1 MTGKRDISDNSG
13 SIILE
18 AEDITVG
25 YKGTALFS
33 PACFEVRKGECV
45 LLCGANGSGKSTLL
59 RVIAGISRPMSGSIR
74 ISRPEQTVKGR
85 RPQTI
90 PMVPSTVPKVRG
102 FTLESFI
109 RTGCYARS
117 DWAGRLS
124 PETEASVDRAI
135 SMLGLDSLRT
145 KDVTSLSDGEFRK
158 GCIASALTGRPLLVL
173 LDEPSAFLDIEN
185 RLAVYSVL
193 KDIAMTDGTAFLFSS
208 HDLNESAA
216 ICDRVFAIGTDRM
229 FRCSSSDRKEKNTVI
244 SSIFR
249 NKSITFER

>member
-158 GCIASALTGRPLLVL
+158 GCIASLWSPMMARRWNIKIPSPTGRMRVSSGPRLTVL
-173 LDEPSAFLDIEN
+173 A
-185 RLAVYSVL
+185 
-193 KDIAMTDGTAFLFSS
+193 K
-208 HDLNESAA
+208 AA
-216 ICDRVFAIGTDRM
+216 I
-229 FRCSSSDRKEKNTVI
+229 SSSLGRSFPV
-244 SSIFR
+244 
-249 NKSITFER
+249 